1 LTDAR
6 IHGAPPSFSAHE
18 VLLKT
23 RLHQPSPA
31 LSFVPGARPSPAAS
45 VMALLAGAGLLGAG
59 LLGCGG
65 GSSET
70 ACAGA
75 ACAAPVTTPAPD
87 LPTPAAPAP
96 TDDSTTPAPAP
107 SSPSEAPSTD
117 IPLEENPEPTTLS
130 PAPTG
135 TPAAPVFGDAQAI
148 LDGSVR
154 FYGAQRSGDGANWLL
169 SGATCHMN
177 DGESIQRDLTGGWY
191 DAGDHVKVTLSI
203 AYASYVMLK
212 AFDAFPEAFTDRDSQ
227 RYEGAPNGIPDVLDE
242 ARYATDY
249 LVKAHLSETELVGMV
264 GNAQA
269 DHRQWVGCQEQEALP
284 VNMGGRPRPV
294 SLEANADVAG
304 ITAASLAIM
313 SRLYRPFDA
322 ALADSYQS
330 HATQIYQIGKN
341 NPSGSNP
348 GLYGQNGD
356 AWFDEMLAGSAEL
369 YRLTS
374 DVTYLTDALDFNTS
388 IENHGW
394 APNYSQSADYSRH
407 SLYVGGQAEAVSEF
421 WQLDVENYAT
431 RVSTNEFTSG
441 AVYFDEWG
449 MLRYAAGA
457 AFSAALFA
465 QVTGDTA
472 ARDLAISQLN
482 YIAGENGYS
491 RSFVIGVGANA
502 PQNPHHRNSDTL
514 GILLTGALVAGPTQ
528 RAFNQGQGMNAIV
541 ITQPG
546 YEDVTEDY
554 VGNEVALD
562 YNAGLVGLAAFG
574 VLQQRAVSASG
585 L

>member
-1 LTDAR
+1 VL
-6 IHGAPPSFSAHE
+6 GAS
-18 VLLKT
+18 
-23 RLHQPSPA
+23 
-31 LSFVPGARPSPAAS
+31 
-45 VMALLAGAGLLGAG
+45 LLA
-59 LLGCGG
+59 CGG

-70 ACAGA
+70 ACTGA
-75 ACAAPVTTPAPD
+75 TCAPPVAT
-87 LPTPAAPAP
+87 PTPEAPTPGVPAP
-96 TDDSTTPAPAP
+96 TSDMTPSSAPA
-107 SSPSEAPSTD
+107 SPSEAPATD
-117 IPLEENPEPTTLS
+117 IPLEENPEPTPPV
-130 PAPTG
+130 PAGASAP
-135 TPAAPVFGDAQAI
+135 PVFGDAQAI

-212 AFDAFPEAFTDRDSQ
+212 AFDAFPEAFADRDGQ

-269 DHRQWVGCQEQEALP
+269 DHRQWVGCQAQEGLAANL
-284 VNMGGRPRPV
+284 GGRPRPV
-294 SLEANADVAG
+294 SMEANADVAG

-313 SRLYRPFDA
+313 ARLYRSFDA
-322 ALADSYQS
+322 ALADSYQL
-330 HATQIYQIGKN
+330 HAAQIYQIGKN

-369 YRLTS
+369 FRLTS
-374 DVTYLTDALDFNTS
+374 EEAYLSDALGFNTS

-394 APNYSQSADYSRH
+394 APNYSLSADFSRH
-407 SLYVGGQAEAVSEF
+407 SLYVGGQADAVSEF
-421 WQLDVENYAT
+421 WQLDVENYAAK
-431 RVSTNEFTSG
+431 VSTNEFTTG

-449 MLRYAAGA
+449 MLRYSAGA

-465 QVTGDTA
+465 QVTGDMA

-482 YIAGENGYS
+482 YIAGQNSYS
-491 RSFVIGVGANA
+491 RSFVIGVGVNP

-514 GILLTGALVAGPTQ
+514 DILLTGALVAGPTQ
-528 RAFNQGQGMNAIV
+528 RAFTQGQGMNALV

-574 VLQQRAVSASG
+574 VLQQRTAATSG